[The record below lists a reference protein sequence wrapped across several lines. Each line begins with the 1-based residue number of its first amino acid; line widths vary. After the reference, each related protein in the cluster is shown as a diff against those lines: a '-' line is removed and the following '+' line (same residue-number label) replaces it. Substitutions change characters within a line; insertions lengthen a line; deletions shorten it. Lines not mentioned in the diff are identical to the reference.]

1 MNEQVAR
8 DVVLVRAIETVDR
21 KHEILSDDDR
31 MYASRSARELAE
43 WQASASKSAV
53 TPDHFLQQRSE
64 QILKRL
70 AERTPAL
77 RAFVRRGAG
86 GKWLAAGLPLLA
98 LLVGAGVDRISDP
111 HRVDLLS
118 APLLAIIGWNLL
130 VYLLMLAWLIAR
142 LLMPAAEAEAKAGPG
157 FGRGLVYPFY
167 PFSRLAA
174 GRAALPRK
182 LPATLTA
189 ALVEFLAD
197 WTRLCGKLTQ
207 LRLSRTLHLA
217 AALFALGAVLSLVA
231 RGFFSQYV
239 AGWESTFLDAA
250 QVHAVLSVLFAPV
263 AWLIQLPGFS
273 VADIEALRFT
283 RDVTEAPSAAG
294 GERWVLLY
302 AATLLLLVVVPRLVL
317 GAVAHWRA
325 RRIAANFPLDLEQ
338 PYFRQL
344 RGKMGGPPGVLR
356 VLPYSFTL
364 DEARDRGLASVAAM
378 LLGEQARVML
388 RPSSSYGDEPVDALG
403 GAALIDPAISLTA
416 VLFNLAATPEN
427 ENHGAFLAH
436 LLRAAPRNVAV
447 LIDESSLAERLATQ
461 AGGRSRVDERIAL
474 WQAFCAH
481 HRVTATI
488 VNLLEPQARP
498 LEQGA
503 A

>member
-8 DVVLVRAIETVDR
+8 DVVLVRTIETMDR

-31 MYASRSARELAE
+31 MYASRSAKELAE
-43 WQASASKSAV
+43 WQASDSKSAV
-53 TPDHFLQQRSE
+53 TADHFLQQRSE

-77 RAFVRRGAG
+77 RTFLHRGAG
-86 GKWLAAGLPLLA
+86 WKALSVGLPLIA
-98 LLVGAGVDRISDP
+98 LLLGAGVDRISDP

-130 VYLLMLAWLIAR
+130 VYLVLLAWLFVPASKTGWASAGVIRR
-142 LLMPAAEAEAKAGPG
+142 L
-157 FGRGLVYPFY
+157 
-167 PFSRLAA
+167 SA

-182 LPATLTA
+182 LPSTLTA
-189 ALVEFLAD
+189 ALVEFVAE
-197 WTRLCGKLTQ
+197 WTRLSATLSHA
-207 LRLSRTLHLA
+207 RLARTMHLA
-217 AALFALGAVLSLVA
+217 AALFAVGAVLSLVA
-231 RGFFSQYV
+231 RGFLTQYV
-239 AGWESTFLDAA
+239 AGWESTFLDAT
-250 QVHAVLSVLFAPV
+250 QVHAVLSVLFAPAEWV
-263 AWLIQLPGFS
+263 FRLPGFS

-283 RDVTEAPSAAG
+283 QTPAPSG
-294 GERWVLLY
+294 GKQWVLLY
-302 AATLLLLVVVPRLVL
+302 AATMLLLVVLPRLIL
-317 GAVAHWRA
+317 AAVAHWRA

-364 DEARDRGLASVAAM
+364 DEARDKGLATVAAM
-378 LLGEQARVML
+378 LLGDQARVML
-388 RPSSSYGDEPVDALG
+388 RPSSAYGDEPRDALG
-403 GAALIDPAISLTA
+403 EAALDDPNVSLTA

-427 ENHGAFLAH
+427 ENHGAFLDH
-436 LLRAAPRNVAV
+436 LLRASPRGVAV
-447 LIDESSLAERLATQ
+447 LVDESSLAERLAAQ
-461 AGGRSRVDERIAL
+461 AGGRTRVDERIAL
-474 WQAFCAH
+474 WQEFCAH
-481 HRVTATI
+481 HHATAMI
-488 VNLLEPQARP
+488 VNLLEPQTRP

>member
-8 DVVLVRAIETVDR
+8 DVVLVRAIETMDR

-43 WQASASKSAV
+43 WQASGSKSAV
-53 TPDHFLQQRSE
+53 TADHFLQQRAE

-77 RAFVRRGAG
+77 RAFLRRRAGAT
-86 GKWLAAGLPLLA
+86 WLSAGLPLLA

-118 APLLAIIGWNLL
+118 APLMAIIGWNLL
-130 VYLLMLAWLIAR
+130 VYLVLLAWL
-142 LLMPAAEAEAKAGPG
+142 LVPAAKTGSATTG
-157 FGRGLVYPFY
+157 FGLVYPFY
-167 PFSRLAA
+167 PFSRLSA

-189 ALVEFLAD
+189 ALVDFTAD

-207 LRLSRTLHLA
+207 LRLSRTVHLA
-217 AALFALGAVLSLVA
+217 AALFAVGAVLSLVA
-231 RGFFSQYV
+231 RGFLSQYV

-250 QVHAVLSVLFAPV
+250 QVHAVLAVLFAPV
-263 AWLIQLPGFS
+263 AWLFQLPGFS
-273 VADIEALRFT
+273 VVDIEALRFGGAIT
-283 RDVTEAPSAAG
+283 QAPSPAG
-294 GERWVLLY
+294 GKRWVLLY
-302 AATLLLLVVVPRLVL
+302 AATMLLLVVLPRLVL

-403 GAALIDPAISLTA
+403 GAALNDPAISLTA

-427 ENHGAFLAH
+427 ENHGAFLEH
-436 LLRAAPRNVAV
+436 LLRAAPRAIAV
-447 LIDESSLAERLATQ
+447 LVDESSLAERLATQ
-461 AGGRSRVDERIAL
+461 AGSRSRVDERIAL

>member
-8 DVVLVRAIETVDR
+8 DVVLVRAIETMDR

-43 WQASASKSAV
+43 WQASDNKSAV
-53 TPDHFLQQRSE
+53 TIDHFLQQRCE

-70 AERTPAL
+70 SERMPAL
-77 RAFVRRGAG
+77 RAFLRRGVG
-86 GKWLAAGLPLLA
+86 STSLSAGLPLLA
-98 LLVGAGVDRISDP
+98 LLFGAGVDRISDP

-130 VYLLMLAWLIAR
+130 VYLVLLAWLFV
-142 LLMPAAEAEAKAGPG
+142 PASNTGWASAGIV
-157 FGRGLVYPFY
+157 R
-167 PFSRLAA
+167 RLAA
-174 GRAALPRK
+174 GAGALPRK
-182 LPATLTA
+182 LPSTLTA
-189 ALVEFLAD
+189 ALVEFMAE
-197 WTRLCGKLTQ
+197 WSRLCGKLTR
-207 LRLSRTLHLA
+207 LRMSRTLHLA
-217 AALFALGAVLSLVA
+217 AALFAVGAVLSLLA
-231 RGFFSQYV
+231 RGFLTQYV

-250 QVHAVLSVLFAPV
+250 QVHTALSVLFAPA
-263 AWLIQLPGFS
+263 AWLFQLPGFS
-273 VADIEALRFT
+273 AADIEALRFT
-283 RDVTEAPSAAG
+283 QAASQALTQAVSPPSAAG
-294 GERWVLLY
+294 GKRWVLLY
-302 AATLLLLVVVPRLVL
+302 TATMLLLVVLPRLVL
-317 GAVAHWRA
+317 AAVAHWRA

-344 RGKMGGPPGVLR
+344 RGKMGGPAGVLR

-378 LLGEQARVML
+378 LLGEQAQVML
-388 RPSSSYGDEPVDALG
+388 RPSSGYGDEPVDALG

-427 ENHGAFLAH
+427 ENHGAFLEH
-436 LLRAAPRNVAV
+436 LLRASPRGVAV
-447 LIDESSLAERLATQ
+447 LIDESSLLERLAAQ

-474 WQAFCAH
+474 WQQFCAH
-481 HRVTATI
+481 HRATAMI

-498 LEQGA
+498 LDQGA

>member
-8 DVVLVRAIETVDR
+8 DVVLVRAIETMDR

-43 WQASASKSAV
+43 WQASDSKSPV
-53 TPDHFLQQRSE
+53 TADHFLQQRSE

-70 AERTPAL
+70 AERMPAFGTFL
-77 RAFVRRGAG
+77 HRGTGWKA
-86 GKWLAAGLPLLA
+86 LSAGLPLIA
-98 LLVGAGVDRISDP
+98 LLLGAGIDRISDP

-130 VYLLMLAWLIAR
+130 AYLVLFAWLFVPASNTGWASAGIIRR
-142 LLMPAAEAEAKAGPG
+142 L
-157 FGRGLVYPFY
+157 
-167 PFSRLAA
+167 SA

-182 LPATLTA
+182 LPSTLTA
-189 ALVEFLAD
+189 ALVEFMAD
-197 WTRLCGKLTQ
+197 WTRLSGKLTHA
-207 LRLSRTLHLA
+207 RLARTMHLA
-217 AALFALGAVLSLVA
+217 AALFAIGAVLSLVA
-231 RGFFSQYV
+231 RGFLTQYV
-239 AGWESTFLDAA
+239 AGWESTFLDAT
-250 QVHAVLSVLFAPV
+250 QVHAVLSVLFAPA
-263 AWLIQLPGFS
+263 AWLFPLGGFS

-283 RDVTEAPSAAG
+283 QTPSPAG
-294 GERWVLLY
+294 GKRWVLLY
-302 AATLLLLVVVPRLVL
+302 AATMLLLVVLPRLIL
-317 GAVAHWRA
+317 AAVAHWRA
-325 RRIAANFPLDLEQ
+325 RRIAANFPLDLDQ

-344 RGKMGGPPGVLR
+344 RGKMGGAPGVLR

-364 DEARDRGLASVAAM
+364 DEARDKGLADVAAM

-388 RPSSSYGDEPVDALG
+388 RPSSAYGDEPRDALG
-403 GAALIDPAISLTA
+403 GAALDDPNVSLTA

-427 ENHGAFLAH
+427 ENHGAFLDH
-436 LLRAAPRNVAV
+436 LLRASPRGVAV
-447 LIDESSLAERLATQ
+447 LVDESSLVERLAAQ

-474 WQAFCAH
+474 WQQFCAH
-481 HRVTATI
+481 HRATAMI

-498 LEQGA
+498 LDQGA